1 MTESANDSVTY
12 QLDGPVAV
20 IRIDDGRVNA
30 ISHAV
35 VDQLER
41 GLTRAEED
49 QAKAVVILGR
59 PGRFS
64 AGFDLTTMR
73 ASVEEARD
81 LLRVG
86 AELAL
91 RIYTFPAPVVLGVT
105 GHALA
110 MGAILLLAADTRIG
124 AAGDFKIG
132 LNEVAIGMPVPRF
145 ATELATDR
153 LSPRHLTAAVN
164 HARIYDPVGAVDAGY
179 LDEVVSPD
187 DVGQAAVDHATAL
200 ATTLSPSGFQLTR
213 QHLRGERAGRVRAG
227 LAADIAAFVVEG

>member
-1 MTESANDSVTY
+1 MSERANDSVTY
-12 QLDGPVAV
+12 ELTGPVAV
-20 IRIDDGRVNA
+20 IRFDDGKANA
-30 ISHAV
+30 ISHGV
-35 VDQLER
+35 VEQLDR
-41 GLTRAEED
+41 ALTRAEGD
-49 QAKAVVILGR
+49 QAKAVVLLGR

-73 ASVEEARD
+73 AGAEEARD

-110 MGAILLLAADTRIG
+110 MGAILLLSADTRIG
-124 AAGDFKIG
+124 AAGEFKIG

-145 ATELATDR
+145 ATELARDR
-153 LSPRHLTAAVN
+153 LTPRHLTAAVN
-164 HARIYDPVGAVDAGY
+164 LARIYDPAGAVEAGY

-187 DVGQAAVDHATAL
+187 DVEQAALDHATSL
-200 ATTLSPSGFQLTR
+200 ATTLNPTGFRLTR
-213 QHLRGERAGRVRAG
+213 RSLRGDREGQVRAG
-227 LAADIAAFVVEG
+227 LAADVASFVVES

>member
-1 MTESANDSVTY
+1 MTGSTEGAVTY
-12 QLDGPVAV
+12 RLDGSVAV
-20 IRIDDGRVNA
+20 IRIDDGKANA
-30 ISHAV
+30 ISHAIAAEL
-35 VDQLER
+35 DR
-41 GLTRAEED
+41 GLTQAETD
-49 QAKAVVILGR
+49 TAGAVVIAGR

-64 AGFDLTTMR
+64 AGFDLTVMR
-73 ASVEEARD
+73 SGIDEARD

-124 AAGDFKIG
+124 AAGEFKIG

-145 ATELATDR
+145 ATELARDR

-164 HARIYDPVGAVDAGY
+164 HARIYDPTTAVDAGY

-187 DVGQAAVDHATAL
+187 DVEQAALDHAGTL
-200 ATTLSPSGFQLTR
+200 ATTLNPAGFRRTR
-213 QHLRGERAGRVRAG
+213 EHLRGERAERVRAG
-227 LAADIAAFVVEG
+227 LAADIAAFVVEP